1 MPWYGALIILAWL
14 FLLAGC
20 RLWWRA
26 VLEHETLLRRA
37 VPASTETGEEQD
49 RLRAYRPIFRAM
61 SAFGQTYIARSGES
75 IGLALRRAGDPL
87 LVTAQE
93 WVGLRLTCAA
103 AGLLFGLLISFVGG
117 GLILPLILLLGGFF
131 GPELWLRS
139 KAARRQTELVGAVPP
154 FLDTLAT
161 CLKAGVPLEAALER
175 VSQSLGGPL
184 GEEWQRTMR
193 AIRLQTPSAVAYRSL
208 AERIQSEDVD
218 VLVQSLLQA
227 DAMGVAVADTLRQQA
242 RILRMRH
249 RDRVREQAAK
259 AGPKISLI
267 TTMLTAP
274 SVFLFILALTILS
287 LASGGFGIQGLF

>member
-1 MPWYGALIILAWL
+1 MPWYAALIILAWL
-14 FLLAGC
+14 FLLVGC
-20 RLWWRA
+20 RFWWRA
-26 VLEHETLLRRA
+26 VLEQQTLLRRA
-37 VPASTETGEEQD
+37 APEED
-49 RLRAYRPIFRAM
+49 EAAEGRDPLRSYRPLFRTM
-61 SAFGQTYIARSGES
+61 SAFGQSYIARAGDR
-75 IGLALRRAGDPL
+75 IGLSLRRAGDPL
-87 LVTAQE
+87 RLTAQE
-93 WVGLRLTCAA
+93 WVGLRLTGAA

-117 GLILPLILLLGGFF
+117 GLILPLAFLLAGFF

-139 KAARRQTELVGAVPP
+139 KAASRQTELVGAVPA

-175 VSQSLGGPL
+175 VARSLGGPL
-184 GEEWQRTMR
+184 GEEWQRTMQ
-193 AIRLQTPSAVAYRSL
+193 AIRLQTPSALAYRSL
-208 AERIQSEDVD
+208 RERVQSEDVD

-259 AGPKISLI
+259 ASPKISLI